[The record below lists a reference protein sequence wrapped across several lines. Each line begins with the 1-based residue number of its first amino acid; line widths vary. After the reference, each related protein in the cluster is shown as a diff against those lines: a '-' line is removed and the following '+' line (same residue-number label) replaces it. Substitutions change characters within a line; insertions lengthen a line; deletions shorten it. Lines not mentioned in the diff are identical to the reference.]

1 MKTAAEVAS
10 HPKAR
15 LHRELVVLLRAKG
28 SIEGAE
34 LLRYKSFFA
43 DVNVQFTLRGDGLH
57 QYHFAN
63 DLTWDG
69 GPGYYLV
76 RNRQTIVGLQ
86 FIVSGEHKDVDRFR
100 GKAAADTGITS
111 VFVGPR
117 IVASRGRW
125 SGEVDVDLPVL
136 IDNTALQVVPDYRIR
151 GGIAFHF

>member
-1 MKTAAEVAS
+1 
-10 HPKAR
+10 
-15 LHRELVVLLRAKG
+15 
-28 SIEGAE
+28 
-34 LLRYKSFFA
+34 
-43 DVNVQFTLRGDGLH
+43 LH

-63 DLTWDG
+63 DLAWDG

-100 GKAAADTGITS
+100 GAPAVDTGSTS

-125 SGEVDVDLPVL
+125 SAEVDVDLPVL
-136 IDNTALQVVPDYRIR
+136 IN
-151 GGIAFHF
+151 F